1 MNKDGV
7 KERDEMTQHFDL
19 IAIGGGSGGMAVARR
34 AAEYGMKCAVI
45 EAGRLGGTCVN
56 VGCVPKKVMWY
67 AAQLSHAL
75 HDAPEYGF
83 DAALTTV
90 APQGHIDW
98 PQLKAGRDSY
108 VERLNNIYA
117 RNLENSAVTMIGGH
131 AAFASHNSVTVDG
144 ETYSADHIVVACGG
158 RPTIPDIPGAEYGI
172 TSDGFFELESLPRRV
187 AIVGSGYIAVE
198 LAGVLNALGS
208 EVHLLLRRHHLLAR
222 FDVML
227 RETLMEQMQDD
238 GIHITTGVSLAT
250 VERADDQTITL
261 HTDDGAVS
269 GYDALIWAIGRESR
283 VDGLNLEAAGLSV
296 NGAGFIPVDEFQN
309 SSVSG
314 IYAIGDVTGQAALT
328 PVAIAAGRKLA
339 DRLFGGKLDAKL
351 DERNIPSVV
360 FSHPPI
366 GTVGMTEDEAREQF
380 GDDVKVYQSRFVPMY
395 YAMTTRKPRSTMKLV
410 TVGATEKVVGCHIIG
425 DGADE
430 MLQGFAVAIKMGA
443 TKADFDSTIAI
454 HPTSAEELVTM
465 R

>member
-1 MNKDGV
+1 MS
-7 KERDEMTQHFDL
+7 QHFDL
-19 IAIGGGSGGMAVARR
+19 IVIGGGSGGMAVARR

-45 EAGRLGGTCVN
+45 ESNRLGGTCVN

-75 HDAPEYGF
+75 HDAPDYGF

-90 APQGHIDW
+90 DW
-98 PQLKAGRDSY
+98 PQLKAGRDGY
-108 VERLNNIYA
+108 VERLNKIYA
-117 RNLENSAVTMIGGH
+117 RNLANSAVTMIEGR
-131 AAFASHNSVTVDG
+131 AAFSSSNSVTVNG
-144 ETYSADHIVVACGG
+144 ETYSADHIVIACGG
-158 RPTIPDIPGAEYGI
+158 RPAIPDVPGVELGI
-172 TSDGFFELESLPRRV
+172 TSDGFFELEALPRRV

-208 EVHLLLRRHHLLAR
+208 EVSLLLRRQHLLAR

-227 RETLMEQMQDD
+227 REELMEQMQDD
-238 GIHITTGVSLAT
+238 GIHVATGINLSA
-250 VERADDQTITL
+250 VERGADQQLTL
-261 HTDDGAVS
+261 HTRDGHVMD
-269 GYDALIWAIGRESR
+269 GYDTLIWAIGRESQ
-283 VDGLNLEAAGLSV
+283 VNGLNLEAAGLST
-296 NGAGFIPVDEFQN
+296 NDAGFIPVDQFQN
-309 SSVSG
+309 SGVSG

-328 PVAIAAGRKLA
+328 PVAIAAGRRLA

-395 YAMTTRKPRSTMKLV
+395 YAMTTRKQRSSMKLV

-443 TKADFDSTIAI
+443 TKADFDNTIAI

>member
-1 MNKDGV
+1 MS
-7 KERDEMTQHFDL
+7 QHFDL

-45 EAGRLGGTCVN
+45 ESNRLGGTCVN

-90 APQGHIDW
+90 DW
-98 PQLKAGRDSY
+98 PQLKAGRDGY
-108 VERLNNIYA
+108 VERLNKIYA
-117 RNLENSAVTMIGGH
+117 RNLANSEVTMIEGH
-131 AAFASHNSVTVDG
+131 AAFASSNSVAVGD
-144 ETYSADHIVVACGG
+144 ETYSADHIVIACGG
-158 RPTIPDIPGAEYGI
+158 RPAIPDVPGAELGI

-208 EVHLLLRRHHLLAR
+208 DVSLLLRRQHLLAR

-227 RETLMEQMQDD
+227 REELMEQMQDD
-238 GIHITTGVSLAT
+238 GIHVATGINLSA
-250 VERADDQTITL
+250 VERDDDQQLTL
-261 HTDDGAVS
+261 HTNDGHVMD
-269 GYDALIWAIGRESR
+269 GYDTLIWAIGRESQ
-283 VDGLNLEAAGLSV
+283 VDGLNLGAAGLSI
-296 NGAGFIPVDEFQN
+296 NDAGFIPVDQFQN

-328 PVAIAAGRKLA
+328 PVAIAAGRRLA
-339 DRLFGGKLDAKL
+339 DRLFGGKADAKL
-351 DERNIPSVV
+351 DESNIPSVV

-395 YAMTTRKPRSTMKLV
+395 YAMTTRKQRSTMKLI
-410 TVGATEKVVGCHIIG
+410 TVGAMEKVVGCHIIG

-443 TKADFDSTIAI
+443 TKADFDNTIAI

>member
-1 MNKDGV
+1 MS
-7 KERDEMTQHFDL
+7 QHFDL
-19 IAIGGGSGGMAVARR
+19 IVIGGGSGGMAVARR

-45 EAGRLGGTCVN
+45 ESNRLGGTCVN

-75 HDAPEYGF
+75 HDAPDYGF

-90 APQGHIDW
+90 DW
-98 PQLKAGRDSY
+98 PQLKAGRDGY
-108 VERLNNIYA
+108 VERLNKIYA
-117 RNLENSAVTMIGGH
+117 RNLANSAVTMIEGR
-131 AAFASHNSVTVDG
+131 AAFSSSNSVTVNG
-144 ETYSADHIVVACGG
+144 ETYSADHIVIACGG
-158 RPTIPDIPGAEYGI
+158 RPAIPDVPGVELGI
-172 TSDGFFELESLPRRV
+172 TSDGFFELEALPRRV

-208 EVHLLLRRHHLLAR
+208 EVSLLLRRQHLLAR

-227 RETLMEQMQDD
+227 REELMEQMQDD
-238 GIHITTGVSLAT
+238 GIHVATGINLSL
-250 VERADDQTITL
+250 VERGDDQQLAL
-261 HTDDGAVS
+261 HTRDGHVMD
-269 GYDALIWAIGRESR
+269 GYDTLIWAIGRESQI
-283 VDGLNLEAAGLSV
+283 DGLNLEAAGLSA
-296 NGAGFIPVDEFQN
+296 NDAGFIPVDQFQN
-309 SSVSG
+309 SGVSG

-328 PVAIAAGRKLA
+328 PVAIAAGRRLA

-380 GDDVKVYQSRFVPMY
+380 GDDIKVYQSRFVPMY
-395 YAMTTRKPRSTMKLV
+395 YAMTTRKQRSSMKLV

-443 TKADFDSTIAI
+443 TKADFDNTIAI

>member
-1 MNKDGV
+1 MA
-7 KERDEMTQHFDL
+7 QHFDL

-34 AAEYGMKCAVI
+34 AAKYGMKCVVI
-45 EAGRLGGTCVN
+45 ESSRLGGTCVN

-67 AAQLSHAL
+67 AAQLNHAL

-83 DAALTTV
+83 DATLTTV
-90 APQGHIDW
+90 DW
-98 PQLKAGRDSY
+98 PQLKSGRDAY
-108 VERLNNIYA
+108 VKRLNNIYA
-117 RNLENSAVTMIGGH
+117 RNLANSEVTMIAGH
-131 AAFASHNSVTVDG
+131 AVFASHSSVMVNG
-144 ETYSADHIVVACGG
+144 ETYHADHIVVACGG
-158 RPTIPDIPGAEYGI
+158 RPAVPDIPGAEHGI
-172 TSDGFFELESLPRRV
+172 TSDGFFELASLPRRV

-208 EVHLLLRRHHLLAR
+208 EVSLMLRRQHLLAR

-227 RETLMEQMQDD
+227 REELMEQMQDD
-238 GIHITTGVSLAT
+238 GIRITTGVSFSS

-261 HTDDGAVS
+261 RTDDGVMD
-269 GYDALIWAIGRESR
+269 GYDTLIWAIGRESK
-283 VDGLNLEAAGLSV
+283 VNGLNLDVAGLSI
-296 NGAGFIPVDEFQN
+296 NDAGFIPVDEFQN
-309 SSVSG
+309 SAVKG

-339 DRLFGGKLDAKL
+339 DRLFGGKPDARL
-351 DERNIPSVV
+351 DESNIPSVV

-366 GTVGMTEDEAREQF
+366 GTVGMTEDDAREQF

-395 YAMTTRKPRSTMKLV
+395 YAMTARKPRSAMKLV
-410 TVGATEKVVGCHIIG
+410 TIGATEKIVGCHIIG

-443 TKADFDSTIAI
+443 TKADFDNTIAI

>member
-1 MNKDGV
+1 MS
-7 KERDEMTQHFDL
+7 QHFDL

-45 EAGRLGGTCVN
+45 ESNRLGGTCVN

-90 APQGHIDW
+90 DW
-98 PQLKAGRDSY
+98 PQLKAGRDGY
-108 VERLNNIYA
+108 VERLNKIYA
-117 RNLENSAVTMIGGH
+117 RNLANSEVTMIEGH
-131 AAFASHNSVTVDG
+131 AAFASSNSVAVGD
-144 ETYSADHIVVACGG
+144 ETYSADHIVIACGG
-158 RPTIPDIPGAEYGI
+158 RPAIPDVPGAELGI

-208 EVHLLLRRHHLLAR
+208 DVSLLLRRQHLLAR

-227 RETLMEQMQDD
+227 REELMEQMQDD
-238 GIHITTGVSLAT
+238 GIHVATGINLSA
-250 VERADDQTITL
+250 VERDDDQQLTL
-261 HTDDGAVS
+261 HTNDGHVMD
-269 GYDALIWAIGRESR
+269 GYDTLIWAIGRESQ
-283 VDGLNLEAAGLSV
+283 VDGLNLGAAGLSI
-296 NGAGFIPVDEFQN
+296 NDAGFIPVDQFQN

-328 PVAIAAGRKLA
+328 PVAIAAGRRLA
-339 DRLFGGKLDAKL
+339 DRLFGGKADAKL
-351 DERNIPSVV
+351 DESNIPSVV

-395 YAMTTRKPRSTMKLV
+395 YAMTTRKQRSTMKLI
-410 TVGATEKVVGCHIIG
+410 TMGAMEKVVGCHIIG

-443 TKADFDSTIAI
+443 TKADFDNTIAI

>member
-1 MNKDGV
+1 
-7 KERDEMTQHFDL
+7 MTQHFDL
-19 IAIGGGSGGMAVARR
+19 IAIGGGSGGMAVVRR

-45 EAGRLGGTCVN
+45 ESARLGGTCVN

-75 HDAPEYGF
+75 HDAAEYGF
-83 DAALTTV
+83 DAALT
-90 APQGHIDW
+90 AIDW
-98 PQLKAGRDSY
+98 SQLKSGRDGY
-108 VERLNNIYA
+108 VARLNKIYA
-117 RNLENSAVTMIGGH
+117 RNLANSEVTLIAGH
-131 AAFASHNSVTVDG
+131 AAFASNNSVMVNG

-158 RPTIPDIPGAEYGI
+158 RPAVPDIPGAEHGI
-172 TSDGFFELESLPRRV
+172 TSDGFFELASLPRRV

-208 EVHLLLRRHHLLAR
+208 EVSLMLRRQHLLAR

-227 RETLMEQMQDD
+227 REELMEQMQDD
-238 GIHITTGVSLAT
+238 GIRITTSVSFSS

-261 HTDDGAVS
+261 HTDDGVMD
-269 GYDALIWAIGRESR
+269 GYDTLIWAIGRESK
-283 VDGLNLEAAGLSV
+283 VNGVNLDAAGLSI
-296 NGAGFIPVDEFQN
+296 NDAGFIPVDEFQN
-309 SSVSG
+309 SVVSG

-351 DERNIPSVV
+351 DENDIPSVV

-366 GTVGMTEDEAREQF
+366 GTIGMTEDEARQQF

-395 YAMTTRKPRSTMKLV
+395 YALTARKPRSVMKLV

-443 TKADFDSTIAI
+443 TKADFDNTTAI

>member
-1 MNKDGV
+1 MS
-7 KERDEMTQHFDL
+7 QHFDL

-45 EAGRLGGTCVN
+45 ESSRLGGTCVN

-75 HDAPEYGF
+75 HDAPDYGF

-90 APQGHIDW
+90 DW
-98 PQLKAGRDSY
+98 PQLKAGRDGY
-108 VERLNNIYA
+108 VERLNKIYA
-117 RNLENSAVTMIGGH
+117 RNLANSAVTMIAGH
-131 AAFASHNSVTVDG
+131 AAFASENSVTVGD
-144 ETYSADHIVVACGG
+144 ETYSADHIVIACGG
-158 RPTIPDIPGAEYGI
+158 RPAIPDVPGAELGI
-172 TSDGFFELESLPRRV
+172 TSDGFFELEALPRRV

-198 LAGVLNALGS
+198 LAGVLKALGS
-208 EVHLLLRRHHLLAR
+208 EVSLLLRRQHLLAR

-227 RETLMEQMQDD
+227 REELMEQMQDD
-238 GIHITTGVSLAT
+238 GIHVATGINLSA
-250 VERADDQTITL
+250 VERGGDQQLTL
-261 HTDDGAVS
+261 HTRDGHVMD
-269 GYDALIWAIGRESR
+269 GYDTLIWAIGRDSQVE
-283 VDGLNLEAAGLSV
+283 GLNLGAVGISV
-296 NGAGFIPVDEFQN
+296 NDAGFIPVDQFQN
-309 SSVSG
+309 SDVSG

-328 PVAIAAGRKLA
+328 PVAIAAGRRLA
-339 DRLFGGKLDAKL
+339 DRLFGGKAEAKL

-395 YAMTTRKPRSTMKLV
+395 YAITTRKQRSSMKLI

-443 TKADFDSTIAI
+443 TKADFDNTIAI
-454 HPTSAEELVTM
+454 HPTSAEELVTL

>member
-1 MNKDGV
+1 MS
-7 KERDEMTQHFDL
+7 QHFDL
-19 IAIGGGSGGMAVARR
+19 ITIGGGSGGMAVARR

-45 EAGRLGGTCVN
+45 EASRLGGTCVN

-75 HDAPEYGF
+75 HDAPDYGF
-83 DAALTTV
+83 DAALTMV
-90 APQGHIDW
+90 DW
-98 PQLKAGRDSY
+98 PQLKAGRDGY
-108 VERLNNIYA
+108 VERLNKIYA
-117 RNLENSAVTMIGGH
+117 RNLANSEVTMIAGY
-131 AAFASHNSVTVDG
+131 AAFASTNSVTAEG
-144 ETYSADHIVVACGG
+144 ETYSADHIVIACGG
-158 RPTIPDIPGAEYGI
+158 RPAIPDIPGAENGI
-172 TSDGFFELESLPRRV
+172 TSDGFFELEALPRRV

-208 EVHLLLRRHHLLAR
+208 EVSLLLRRQHLLGR

-227 RETLMEQMQDD
+227 REELMEQMQDD
-238 GIHITTGVSLAT
+238 GIHIATGINLSA
-250 VERADDQTITL
+250 VERENDESLTL
-261 HTDDGAVS
+261 HTIDGHMMD
-269 GYDALIWAIGRESR
+269 GYETLIWAIGRESS
-283 VDGLNLEAAGLSV
+283 VGGLNLTAADLAV
-296 NGAGFIPVDEFQN
+296 NDAGFIPVDEFQN
-309 SSVSG
+309 CTVDR

-328 PVAIAAGRKLA
+328 PVAIAAGRRLA

-351 DERNIPSVV
+351 DDSNIPSVV

-366 GTVGMTEDEAREQF
+366 GTIGMTEDEAREQF
-380 GDDVKVYQSRFVPMY
+380 GDDVKVYQSRFTPMY
-395 YAMTTRKPRSTMKLV
+395 YAMTTRKQRSTMKLI

-443 TKADFDSTIAI
+443 TKADFDNTIAI

>member
-1 MNKDGV
+1 MDSKME
-7 KERDEMTQHFDL
+7 KAMSQHFDL

-45 EAGRLGGTCVN
+45 ESNRLGGTCVN

-75 HDAPEYGF
+75 HDAPDYGF
-83 DAALTTV
+83 DTALTTV
-90 APQGHIDW
+90 DW

-108 VERLNNIYA
+108 VERLNKIYA
-117 RNLENSAVTMIGGH
+117 RNLGNSAVTMIEGR
-131 AAFASHNSVTVDG
+131 AAFSSRNSVAVNG
-144 ETYSADHIVVACGG
+144 ETYSAAHIVIACGG
-158 RPTIPDIPGAEYGI
+158 RPAVPEISGAELGI
-172 TSDGFFELESLPRRV
+172 TSDGFFELEALPRRV

-208 EVHLLLRRHHLLAR
+208 EVSLLLRRQHLLAR

-227 RETLMEQMQDD
+227 REELMEQMQDD
-238 GIHITTGVSLAT
+238 GIHVATGINLSA
-250 VERADDQTITL
+250 VERGADQQLAL
-261 HTDDGAVS
+261 HTRDGHVMD
-269 GYDALIWAIGRESR
+269 GYDTLIWAIGRESQ
-283 VDGLNLEAAGLSV
+283 VDGLNLEAAGLST
-296 NGAGFIPVDEFQN
+296 NDAGFIPVDQFQN
-309 SSVSG
+309 SGVSG
-314 IYAIGDVTGQAALT
+314 VYAIGDVTGQAALT
-328 PVAIAAGRKLA
+328 PVAIAAGRRLA

-351 DERNIPSVV
+351 DECNIPSVV

-395 YAMTTRKPRSTMKLV
+395 YAMTTRKQHSSMKLI

-443 TKADFDSTIAI
+443 TKADFDNTIAI
-454 HPTSAEELVTM
+454 HPTSAEELVTL

>member
-1 MNKDGV
+1 MS
-7 KERDEMTQHFDL
+7 QHFDL

-45 EAGRLGGTCVN
+45 ESSRLGGTCVN

-67 AAQLSHAL
+67 AAQMSHAL
-75 HDAPEYGF
+75 HDAPDYGF
-83 DAALTTV
+83 DAALTT
-90 APQGHIDW
+90 IDW
-98 PQLKAGRDSY
+98 PQLKTGRDSY
-108 VERLNNIYA
+108 VERLNKIYA
-117 RNLENSAVTMIGGH
+117 RNLANSEVTMIEGH
-131 AAFASHNSVTVDG
+131 AAFASNNSVTVGD
-144 ETYSADHIVVACGG
+144 ETYSADHIVIACGG
-158 RPTIPDIPGAEYGI
+158 RPAIPNVSGAELGI
-172 TSDGFFELESLPRRV
+172 TSDGFFELESLPKCV

-208 EVHLLLRRHHLLAR
+208 NVSLLLRRQHLLAR

-227 RETLMEQMQDD
+227 REELVEQMQDD
-238 GIHITTGVSLAT
+238 GIHVATGINLSA
-250 VERADDQTITL
+250 VERDDDQQLTL
-261 HTDDGAVS
+261 HTNDGHVMD
-269 GYDALIWAIGRESR
+269 GYDTLIWAIGRESQ
-283 VDGLNLEAAGLSV
+283 VDGLNLGAAGLSI
-296 NGAGFIPVDEFQN
+296 NDRGFIPVDQFQN

-328 PVAIAAGRKLA
+328 PVAIAAGRRLA
-339 DRLFGGKLDAKL
+339 DRLFGGKADAKL
-351 DERNIPSVV
+351 DESNIPSVV

-395 YAMTTRKPRSTMKLV
+395 YAMTTRKQRSTMKLI
-410 TVGATEKVVGCHIIG
+410 TVGAMERVVGCHIIG

-443 TKADFDSTIAI
+443 TKADFDNTIAI